1 MNTDAGRLAAYA
13 DLVAA
18 VLDLRSPGPAQE
30 FDDALAQAVE
40 NGQLSDDVARQ
51 LRWLQRQCSRSIVEH
66 AEAVLPAALVALD
79 QSRSAGGRHPVDEQ
93 PDATASASGARAVH
107 EDESEYDEVDDDE
120 PAAVVNLQS
129 RRLLVAGLRPLAN
142 PTPHRGTLP
151 SVPADPGL

>member
-30 FDDALAQAVE
+30 FDEALALAVE
-40 NGQLSDDVARQ
+40 SGKMSDDVARQ
-51 LRWLQRQCSRSIVEH
+51 LRWLQRQSSRSIVEH

-79 QSRSAGGRHPVDEQ
+79 QSRSAGGGRPADKQ
-93 PDATASASGARAVH
+93 PGATPNASSARATH
-107 EDESEYDEVDDDE
+107 EDEPEYDEADDDE

-129 RRLLVAGLRPLAN
+129 RRLLVAGLRPLAD

-151 SVPADPGL
+151 PVPADPGL